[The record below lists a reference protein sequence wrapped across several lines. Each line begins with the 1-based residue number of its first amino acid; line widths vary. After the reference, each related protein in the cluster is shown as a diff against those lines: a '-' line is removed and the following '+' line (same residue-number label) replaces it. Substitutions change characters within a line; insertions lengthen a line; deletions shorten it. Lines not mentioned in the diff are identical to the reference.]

1 MIRSGIK
8 GQRFAAIF
16 LLGCVAFNY
25 PLLSL
30 FNSRD
35 TLLGVPLL
43 YAYIFGIW
51 AVLIA
56 LLALVAE
63 RSR

>member
-16 LLGCVAFNY
+16 LLGCVALNY
-25 PLLSL
+25 PLLYL
-30 FNSRD
+30 FNTRD
-35 TLLGVPLL
+35 VLFGIPLL
-43 YAYIFGIW
+43 YAYIFGVW
-51 AVLIA
+51 VVLIA
-56 LLALVAE
+56 LLALVSE